1 MFDRR
6 DYRVFWLG
14 GLILVL
20 AGSAAANMEG
30 QNIKTTE
37 SQSAEGDGVVKEIQS
52 DWATDVARF
61 C

>member
-1 MFDRR
+1 MFNRR

-30 QNIKTTE
+30 QNIKTTK
-37 SQSAEGDGVVKEIQS
+37 SQSVEGVGVVKEIQS
-52 DWATDVARF
+52 N
-61 C
+61 

>member
-6 DYRVFWLG
+6 DYRFFWVG

-20 AGSAAANMEG
+20 AESAAANMEG

-37 SQSAEGDGVVKEIQS
+37 SQSAEGVGAIKNIHS
-52 DWATDVARF
+52 N
-61 C
+61 

>member
-30 QNIKTTE
+30 QNIETAA
-37 SQSAEGDGVVKEIQS
+37 SQSAEGVSAINSKI
-52 DWATDVARF
+52 
-61 C
+61 